1 MTCAIL
7 LACSMAAASAV
18 LGASHERNATAET
31 LPRARVLVVF
41 ASPPEYTAMRAFGD
55 ALRLT
60 IRNELARPVE
70 FFEEFLDFNRF
81 GGATHQRQLAE
92 YLATK
97 YQAPPPDLIVAVEV
111 ASVGFIREYLY
122 QELGGPPVVFGWIA
136 EGQIA
141 MDTLP
146 PYVTGVLGAKTIRAT
161 LDMAL
166 RLHPKT
172 RRVAVIGGTSASDRE
187 LARLARSVLAPL
199 RDTLQLEFLANLSH
213 EELLSRVRSLSPRS
227 IILFG
232 SFMQD
237 ADGRFYVP
245 SEVVQEVAG
254 VATAPVYGNVDV
266 WMGRGIVGGYI
277 MSATENGRST
287 GHLAATVLASPRTL
301 SLPAPITAS
310 AEYIA
315 DWRQMQ
321 RWQLPNELLP
331 AGTRVMFRARTW
343 WEQTRTTFIGAFVLV
358 ALQSLLIALLLHE
371 RRRRRVAQGLSGAV
385 LRSSSSPI
393 AILDRGGTIVLV
405 NPAWS
410 AAAEASEASPANES
424 GIGANYVEAWRL
436 RSTEEPEHATSIL
449 EGIGAVLDGRA
460 AVFGAEYDGGSSG
473 ERRFQLLVERLDRPE
488 GGAVVTHVDITERT
502 MTERVR
508 DEWRRQTEH
517 LNRAATLGELA
528 ASLSHELG
536 QPLTSIR
543 ANAQAG
549 KHMVAQKGGPREV
562 GEILID
568 IEADSIRAG
577 AIVHRVR
584 GMLRKQAPVV
594 ESVALNRV
602 CRGVAHLLHS
612 SALLRQTRI
621 VLELHEPLPNVLADR
636 VQMEQVVLN
645 LVMNAI
651 DACASASGDR
661 VVRVRTAVATRHETV
676 VSVIDVGPGIGVEA
690 ASRLF
695 EPFFTTKK
703 WGLGVGLSIVRSLIT
718 AHGGH
723 VWAENVPT
731 GGAAFHF
738 SLPASLDVEESIAG
752 GDPVDTP
759 TALEAVRS
767 GDAWPALSVS
777 AWGETKSAKR

>member
-7 LACSMAAASAV
+7 LAWSMAVASPA
-18 LGASHERNATAET
+18 LGALGGQVPPEEKPA
-31 LPRARVLVVF
+31 RARVLVVF
-41 ASPPEYTAMRAFGD
+41 ASPPEYPAMRAFGD

-81 GGATHQRQLAE
+81 GGEPHKRQLAR

-97 YQAPPPDLIVAVEV
+97 YQSLPPDLIVAVEV
-111 ASVGFIREYLY
+111 ASVGFVREHLHE
-122 QELGGPPVVFGWIA
+122 QLGFVPVVFGWVA

-141 MDTLP
+141 MDTMP
-146 PYVTGVLGAKTIRAT
+146 PFVTGVLGARTIRQT

-166 RLHPKT
+166 GLHPKT
-172 RRVAVIGGTSASDRE
+172 RRVAVIAGSSASDRE
-187 LARLARSVLAPL
+187 LTRLTRSVLAPL
-199 RDTLQLEFLANLSH
+199 RDRLELEFLTDLPH
-213 EELLSRVRSLSPRS
+213 ERLISRVRSLPPRS
-227 IILFG
+227 VILFE

-245 SEVVQEVAG
+245 SDVVREVAA
-254 VATAPVYGNVDV
+254 VTTAPMYGNVDV
-266 WMGRGIVGGYI
+266 WIGRGIVGGYI
-277 MSATENGRST
+277 TSASDDGRTT
-287 GHLAATVLASPRTL
+287 GHLAATVLASPRSL
-301 SLPAPITAS
+301 SMPAPVTS
-310 AEYIA
+310 TAEYVA
-315 DWRQMQ
+315 DWRQLR
-321 RWQLPNELLP
+321 RWQLREEVLP
-331 AGTRVMFRARTW
+331 SGTRVMFRTPTW
-343 WEQTRTTFIGAFVLV
+343 WEQTRTTFVGALVLV
-358 ALQSLLIALLLHE
+358 ALQSILIVLLLHE
-371 RRRRRVAQGLSGAV
+371 RKRRRIAQGLSSAV
-385 LRSSSSPI
+385 LRSSSSPM

-410 AAAEASEASPANES
+410 AAAANADTLPVNQS
-424 GIGANYVEAWRL
+424 NVGTNY
-436 RSTEEPEHATSIL
+436 L
-449 EGIGAVLDGRA
+449 EGWRKWCEQNLEQAGSIYDGIAAVLDNRA
-460 AVFGAEYDGGSSG
+460 AVYGAEYDGGVSG

-488 GGAVVTHVDITERT
+488 GGAAVTHVDITERT

-517 LNRAATLGELA
+517 LNRASTLGELA

-543 ANAQAG
+543 ANSQAG
-549 KHMVAQKGGPREV
+549 KHMVAQRGGPREV
-562 GEILID
+562 VEIFAD

-621 VLELHEPLPNVLADR
+621 VLELEEPLPNVMADR

-661 VVRVRTAVATRHETV
+661 VVRVRTAVGSGHEVV
-676 VSVIDVGPGIGVEA
+676 VSVIDAGPGIGSDA
-690 ASRLF
+690 LSRLF

-703 WGLGVGLSIVRSLIT
+703 WGLGVGLSIVRSLVA
-718 AHGGH
+718 AHSGR
-723 VWAENVPT
+723 VWAENLST

-738 SLPASLDVEESIAG
+738 SLPISSDAEQSSDGYE
-752 GDPVDTP
+752 PVDTP
-759 TALEAVRS
+759 TAREALRF
-767 GDAWPALSVS
+767 GDALPMLAGSG
-777 AWGETKSAKR
+777 WGDIKSAKR